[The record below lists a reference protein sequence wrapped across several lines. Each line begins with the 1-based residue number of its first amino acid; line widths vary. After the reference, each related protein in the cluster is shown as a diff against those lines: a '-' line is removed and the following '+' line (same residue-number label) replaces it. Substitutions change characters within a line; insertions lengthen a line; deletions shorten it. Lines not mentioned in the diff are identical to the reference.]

1 MCVNVRTRVYMC
13 ECARVN
19 MCVRVCVVRACV
31 NVCVVRTC
39 VHMCEHVCVCGC
51 VHMCVHVCEP
61 PPSPPTLL
69 RGLQV
74 VIPWSSRAGSHCTE
88 WLLEDLQVGVLQVR
102 IWGTR
107 RS

>member
-1 MCVNVRTRVYMC
+1 MCVH
-13 ECARVN
+13 
-19 MCVRVCVVRACV
+19 
-31 NVCVVRTC
+31 VCVVRTC
-39 VHMCEHVCVCGC
+39 VHMYTHLCTCVNVCVCEC

-69 RGLQV
+69 RGVQV

-88 WLLEDLQVGVLQVR
+88 WLLEDLQVGVLQVG